1 MALFIDRLVAISN
14 ELNALVAELQG
25 NAASVLAVPPAAPK
39 KGRGRPKADKA
50 DLDAAKESGTAAA
63 ARITVA

>member
-1 MALFIDRLVAISN
+1 MALFIDHLVTMSN

-25 NAASVLAVPPAAPK
+25 NAASVLVPPAAPK

-63 ARITVA
+63 ARIAVA